1 MIPISNALACIVTL
15 CISLILPLGFW
26 IVYGIK
32 NKGQGIW
39 SAWLLGAA
47 GFVITQVLIRLPI
60 LTALSRT
67 DGFLTFSQSHPV
79 LYGFSL
85 AFTAGLFE
93 LAGRYAVA
101 KILQKKLTYRRALA
115 AGLGHGGIEAI
126 LITGIAYV
134 SNLVF
139 LVMIQTGGFD
149 ATLAQTTAA
158 GGDVSQLLAA
168 RDALAN
174 TSWVLFLLAGFER
187 LLAMTCHAAMSMIVC
202 YAVHTGRTLPGVLL
216 CLGLHTCVDSVACIS
231 LFIGKGLTQAAAYTI
246 IYILLIA
253 ITVLSILI
261 LRNIRHR
268 WAAESAQEV
277 SYDSQA

>member
-15 CISLILPLGFW
+15 FLSLILPLAFW

-101 KILQKKLTYRRALA
+101 KIMQKKLTYRRALA

-187 LLAMTCHAAMSMIVC
+187 LLAMTCHAAMSMTVC
-202 YAVHTGRTLPGVLL
+202 YAVHTGRTLPGVLA
-216 CLGLHTCVDSVACIS
+216 CLGIHTCVDFVATIS
-231 LFIGKGLTQAAAYTI
+231 LFIGKGLTLATAYTI

-253 ITVLSILI
+253 LTVLSILI

>member
-1 MIPISNALACIVTL
+1 MIPISNVLACIVTL
-15 CISLILPLGFW
+15 FLSLILPLGFW
-26 IVYGIK
+26 IIYALR

-39 SAWLLGAA
+39 NAWLLGAA
-47 GFVITQVLIRLPI
+47 GFVIPQVLIRIPI
-60 LTALSRT
+60 LNGLSQNA
-67 DGFLTFSQSHPV
+67 GFLTFAQNHPV
-79 LYGFSL
+79 VYGFSL

-101 KILQKKLTYRRALA
+101 RILKKKLTYRRALA

-158 GGDVSQLLAA
+158 GGNVSQLLAA

-187 LLAMTCHAAMSMIVC
+187 LLAMTCHVAMSMIVC
-202 YAVHTGRTLPGVLL
+202 YAVHAGRPLPGALL
-216 CLGLHTCVDSVACIS
+216 CLGLHTCVDCVACIS
-231 LFIGKGLTQAAAYTI
+231 LFIGKGLTQTAAYTI
-246 IYILLIA
+246 IYTLLIA
-253 ITVLSILI
+253 LTVLAIVILK
-261 LRNIRHR
+261 NIRAR
-268 WAAESAQEV
+268 WAAEDAQEV
-277 SYDSQA
+277 PYDSQA